1 MGLENSTISTDFD
14 YDLFVI
20 GAGSGGVRAAR
31 MAAGMGARV
40 AIAEDRYMG
49 GTCVNVGCVPKKLYV
64 YASEFGKSFKD
75 SEGFGWTVG
84 EASFNWSI
92 LRDNKKEEI
101 LRLNNIYERLL
112 EAPGAEII
120 HGRARVLSPQHVEV
134 NGSRFSTE
142 RILIATGTWPY
153 VPEFPGSEFMLT
165 SNEIFDLEQ
174 FPERLLIIG
183 GGYIATEFAGVF
195 NGLGSEL
202 TQLSLDELF
211 MRGFDDVIRGFL
223 ADEIRKSGVDLRFG
237 SQVRAIHSAGDAFRV
252 ELDGGGEV
260 DADAI
265 LCATGRRPHVADLNI
280 ECTKVKFSEEG
291 FIRVNEHFQT
301 DEPSIYALGDLIG
314 GAQLTPVALAQGMAF
329 AKAQFSQ
336 QQASV
341 DYEYIPSA
349 VFSQPNIG
357 TVGFTEN
364 EARER
369 FGAVTI
375 YRSEFKPMKH
385 TLSGREERSLM
396 KLIVEDTNK
405 RVVGVHMVG
414 PDAGEIVQG
423 MAIALRCGATKNDFD
438 RTVGVHPT
446 SAEEF
451 VTMRESVKN

>member
-1 MGLENSTISTDFD
+1 
-14 YDLFVI
+14 
-20 GAGSGGVRAAR
+20 
-31 MAAGMGARV
+31 
-40 AIAEDRYMG
+40 
-49 GTCVNVGCVPKKLYV
+49 
-64 YASEFGKSFKD
+64 
-75 SEGFGWTVG
+75 
-84 EASFNWSI
+84 
-92 LRDNKKEEI
+92 
-101 LRLNNIYERLL
+101 
-112 EAPGAEII
+112 
-120 HGRARVLSPQHVEV
+120 
-134 NGSRFSTE
+134 
-142 RILIATGTWPY
+142 
-153 VPEFPGSEFMLT
+153 
-165 SNEIFDLEQ
+165 
-174 FPERLLIIG
+174 
-183 GGYIATEFAGVF
+183 
-195 NGLGSEL
+195 
-202 TQLSLDELF
+202 
-211 MRGFDDVIRGFL
+211 MRGFDDDIRGFL

-237 SQVRAIHSAGDAFRV
+237 SQVRAVHSAGDAFRV

-280 ECTKVKFSEEG
+280 ECTKVRFSKEG

-329 AKAQFSQ
+329 AKTQFSQ

-349 VFSQPNIG
+349 VFSQPNVG

>member
-1 MGLENSTISTDFD
+1 MSLENSTISTDFD

-64 YASEFGKSFKD
+64 YASEFGKSFRD
-75 SEGFGWTVG
+75 SAGFGWKIG
-84 EASFNWSI
+84 ETNFNWSI

-112 EAPGAEII
+112 EAPGAEVI

-142 RILIATGTWPY
+142 HILIATGTWPY
-153 VPEFPGSEFMLT
+153 VPELPGSELMLT

-174 FPERLLIIG
+174 FPQRLLIMG
-183 GGYIATEFAGVF
+183 GGYIATEFASVF
-195 NGLGSEL
+195 NGLGSDV
-202 TQLSLDELF
+202 TQLYRGELF
-211 MRGFDDVIRGFL
+211 MRGFDDDIRSFL
-223 ADEIRKSGVDLRFG
+223 ADEIRKSGVELRFG
-237 SQVRAIHSAGDAFRV
+237 SQIRAVHSAGNAFRV
-252 ELDGGGEV
+252 ELDGGGEL

-265 LCATGRRPHVADLNI
+265 LCATGRRPNVADLNL
-280 ECTKVKFSEEG
+280 ESTKVKFSEEG
-291 FIRVNEHFQT
+291 FIQVNEHFQT
-301 DEPSIYALGDLIG
+301 DEPSIFALGDLIG
-314 GAQLTPVALAQGMAF
+314 GPQLTPVALAQGMAF
-329 AKAQFSQ
+329 AKTQFGEQ
-336 QQASV
+336 PASV

-349 VFSQPNIG
+349 VFSQPSIG
-357 TVGFTEN
+357 TVGFTER

-369 FGAVTI
+369 FDQVTI

-385 TLSGREERSLM
+385 TLSGREERSIM
-396 KLIVEDTNK
+396 KLVVEDTNN

-423 MAIALRCGATKNDFD
+423 MAIALRCGATKDDFD
-438 RTVGVHPT
+438 RTVGIHPT

-451 VTMRESVKN
+451 VTMREPVEI

>member
-1 MGLENSTISTDFD
+1 MSLENSTISTDFD

-75 SEGFGWTVG
+75 SEGFGWTAG
-84 EASFNWSI
+84 ETSFNWSI

-101 LRLNNIYERLL
+101 SRLNNIYERLL
-112 EAPGAEII
+112 EAPGAEVI
-120 HGRARVLSPQHVEV
+120 HGRARILSPQLIEV

-195 NGLGSEL
+195 NGLGSEV
-202 TQLSLDELF
+202 TQLYRGELF
-211 MRGFDDVIRGFL
+211 MRGFDDDIRSFL
-223 ADEIRKSGVDLRFG
+223 ADEIRESGVDLRFG
-237 SQVRAIHSAGDAFRV
+237 SQIRAVHSAGNAFRV
-252 ELDGGGEV
+252 ELDGGGEL

-265 LCATGRRPHVADLNI
+265 LCATGRRPNVADLNL
-280 ECTKVKFSEEG
+280 ESTKVKFSEEG
-291 FIRVNEHFQT
+291 FIQVNEHFQT
-301 DEPSIYALGDLIG
+301 DEPSIFALGDLIG
-314 GAQLTPVALAQGMAF
+314 GPQLTPVALAQGMAF
-329 AKAQFSQ
+329 AKTQFGEQ
-336 QQASV
+336 PASV

-349 VFSQPNIG
+349 VFSQPSIG
-357 TVGFTEN
+357 TVGFTER

-369 FGAVTI
+369 FDQVTI

-385 TLSGREERSLM
+385 TLSGREERSIM
-396 KLIVEDTNK
+396 KLVVEDTNN

-423 MAIALRCGATKNDFD
+423 MAIALRCGATKDDFD
-438 RTVGVHPT
+438 RTVGIHPT

-451 VTMRESVKN
+451 VTMREPVEI

>member
-64 YASEFGKSFKD
+64 YASEFGKSFRD
-75 SEGFGWTVG
+75 SAGFGWKIG
-84 EASFNWSI
+84 ETNFNWPI
-92 LRDNKKEEI
+92 LRDNKKAEI
-101 LRLNNIYERLL
+101 LRLNSIYERLL
-112 EAPGAEII
+112 EAPGAEVI
-120 HGRARVLSPQHVEV
+120 HGRARILSPQNVEV
-134 NGSRFSTE
+134 NGARFSTE

-153 VPEFPGSEFMLT
+153 VPEFPGSELVLT

-174 FPERLLIIG
+174 FPQRLLIMG

-195 NGLGSEL
+195 NGLGSEV
-202 TQLSLDELF
+202 TQLYRGELF
-211 MRGFDDVIRGFL
+211 MRGFDDDIRSFL

-237 SQVRAIHSAGDAFRV
+237 SQIRAVHSAGNAFRV
-252 ELDGGGEV
+252 ELDGGGEL

-265 LCATGRRPHVADLNI
+265 LCATGRRPNVADLNL
-280 ECTKVKFSEEG
+280 ESTKVQFSDEG
-291 FIRVNEHFQT
+291 FIQVNEHFQT
-301 DEPSIYALGDLIG
+301 DEPSIFALGDLTG
-314 GAQLTPVALAQGMAF
+314 GPQLTPVALAQGMAF
-329 AKAQFSQ
+329 AKTQFGKQ
-336 QQASV
+336 PASL

-349 VFSQPNIG
+349 VFSQPSIG
-357 TVGFTEN
+357 TVGFTER

-369 FGAVTI
+369 FDQVTI

-385 TLSGREERSLM
+385 TLSGREERSIM
-396 KLIVEDTNK
+396 KLVVEDTNN

-423 MAIALRCGATKNDFD
+423 MAIALRCGATKDDFD
-438 RTVGVHPT
+438 RTVGIHPT

-451 VTMRESVKN
+451 VTMREPVAI